1 MLDYKKGTNK
11 RSKTAS
17 SLRQQKNLFKRRDKI

>member
-1 MLDYKKGTNK
+1 MLDYKKKGTNK

-17 SLRQQKNLFKRRDKI
+17 SLRQEINLLKKR